1 MSAIVQT
8 FEQFATANG
17 AHRGDMGDAGTHK
30 RSRRQSDK
38 QWQRMLRPVNEQA
51 DALLARRDALRMQ
64 YAEAVERGDVR
75 PPTRL
80 ERLQAAAAGHP
91 DLPATQAARRIL
103 ARMGEAA

>member
-51 DALLARRDALRMQ
+51 DALLARRDALRTQ
-64 YAEAVERGDVR
+64 YADAVERGDVR

-80 ERLQAAAAGHP
+80 ERLQAAALGHP
-91 DLPATQAARRIL
+91 DLQATQAARRIL